1 MAERLGLVSTDRAER
16 GVVSIK
22 PGGVGSQVTFLG
34 AHLVDAACHKL
45 P

>member
-1 MAERLGLVSTDRAER
+1 MAERLGLVPTKGAER

-22 PGGVGSQVTFLG
+22 PEGVGSQVAFLRG
-34 AHLVDAACHKL
+34 HLVDAACHKL